1 MWQHFRQVQ
10 PTPPPNNPNMLCSP
24 QAGEP
29 GPNLSLSYNWLQG
42 PAAFEDETGQSTQ
55 GPLGILLQNMD

>member
-1 MWQHFRQVQ
+1 
-10 PTPPPNNPNMLCSP
+10 MLCSP

-29 GPNLSLSYNWLQG
+29 GPNLSLSYSWLQA
-42 PAAFEDETGQSTQ
+42 PAAFEDETGQNTQ